1 MWLCIYYSVCLCW
14 SNWLLFLPCRDNSSQ
29 FQHIIGHRHS
39 EGDEQKKPCYQVCL
53 PFLHIPRII
62 SSPSFPALSESPAA
76 MTESILIRSSGISQQ
91 KVFLNG
97 QCMIV
102 VIMSKSRKLRIN
114 PSNTKLPWI
123 SCLLMIY
130 SVTLPDFSHKSFLLY
145 FFFFFFALF
154 PQTNKTKIK

>member
-1 MWLCIYYSVCLCW
+1 MTLH
-14 SNWLLFLPCRDNSSQ
+14 LLFCVFVLKQLTPVFAVQGQFVAVSAHHRPSPLRRRRTEEAPLPGVSA
-29 FQHIIGHRHS
+29 
-39 EGDEQKKPCYQVCL
+39 
-53 PFLHIPRII
+53 
-62 SSPSFPALSESPAA
+62 FPAYSSYYFLPKLFQLYPNAA

-91 KVFLNG
+91 KVLLNG

-145 FFFFFFALF
+145 FFLLF
-154 PQTNKTKIK
+154 PQTKQK

>member
-39 EGDEQKKPCYQVCL
+39 EGDKQKKPRYQVCL

-91 KVFLNG
+91 KVLLNG

-130 SVTLPDFSHKSFLLY
+130 SVTLPAFSHKSFLLY
-145 FFFFFFALF
+145 FFCCFHK
-154 PQTNKTKIK
+154 QNKNKIK